1 MLPHLLV
8 LGKRRRVESMKGS
21 SLGTDEIVDTME
33 RDCISACICTLKRP
47 ELLGR
52 LLNSLAGQVRT
63 PMFYFE
69 IVVVDNDKDRSAEET
84 VRNFK
89 LRKEVETIYDC
100 EPEQNISLARN
111 RAIRNARGNL
121 IAFLDDDEYPG
132 NDWLI
137 QLYQVLNRYKAD
149 GVLGPVLPEFPPGAP
164 EWLRQGDFFDRRR
177 LATGSIISQQD
188 TRTGNVLFRRTLF
201 HDGELWFDHAYG
213 RTGGEDSDFFRRQS
227 KLGRVFVWC
236 DEAVVHETVPPGRWR
251 LSFYLKKSLR
261 IGTLTGELVRRGELP
276 SRWMLARNLLILSMS
291 ALLAPL
297 MFVTRKH
304 VQARIFVKMA
314 YCAGY
319 LFGFCGLG
327 WLKQKE

>member
-1 MLPHLLV
+1 MGGGSLV
-8 LGKRRRVESMKGS
+8 TR
-21 SLGTDEIVDTME
+21 EIVDSVKKD
-33 RDCISACICTLKRP
+33 RISVCICTFERP

-63 PMFYFE
+63 PVFCFE
-69 IVVVDNDKDRSAEET
+69 VVVVDNDKNGSAEET

-89 LRKEVETIYDC
+89 LRTEMETIYDC

-121 IAFLDDDEYPG
+121 IAFIDDDEYPG

-137 QLYQVLNRYKAD
+137 QLYQALNRYKAD
-149 GVLGPVLPEFPPGAP
+149 GVLGPVLPEFPPGVP
-164 EWLRQGDFFDRRR
+164 GWLRQGDFFDRRR
-177 LATGSIISQQD
+177 LATGSIISQRD
-188 TRTGNVLFRRTLF
+188 ARTGNVLFRCTLF
-201 HDGELWFDHAYG
+201 RDGELWFDPLYG
-213 RTGGEDSDFFRRQS
+213 RTGGEDSDFFRQQS
-227 KLGRVFVWC
+227 RLGRVFVWC

-251 LSFYLKKSLR
+251 LSFHLKKSLR
-261 IGTLTGELVRRGELP
+261 IGTVAGEVVRRGELP
-276 SRWMLARNLLILSMS
+276 STWLLARNLFLLGMF

-304 VQARIFVKMA
+304 VRARIFVKVA

-319 LFGFCGLG
+319 LFGFCGIG
-327 WLKQKE
+327 WLKHKG